1 MSYVIKVYFCHYFSF
16 YHFSAILKKNLNR
29 HRLWYQETT
38 GQSFSIFFSSQ
49 FWQKRI
55 LQRAHIYHQ
64 DFSGSNYI
72 LCVDFCSE
80 KERQQWLI
88 ALGSA
93 KANQANRQRRQR
105 ISSTTSS
112 SFGDSPNQAIP
123 QLNRSNSTNSI
134 GTSLLDNALTIGT

>member
-1 MSYVIKVYFCHYFSF
+1 MISRNNRSIVLNFFLLLNSDRKEFC
-16 YHFSAILKKNLNR
+16 K
-29 HRLWYQETT
+29 E
-38 GQSFSIFFSSQ
+38 
-49 FWQKRI
+49 
-55 LQRAHIYHQ
+55 HIYHQ

-72 LCVDFCSE
+72 LGVDFCSE

-112 SFGDSPNQAIP
+112 SFGDTPNQAIP

>member
-1 MSYVIKVYFCHYFSF
+1 MYFCHYFSF
-16 YHFSAILKKNLNR
+16 YHFSAILKKILIVIDFDIKKQQVNR
-29 HRLWYQETT
+29 
-38 GQSFSIFFSSQ
+38 SQ
-49 FWQKRI
+49 FFFLLNSDRKEFCKE
-55 LQRAHIYHQ
+55 HIYHQ

-72 LCVDFCSE
+72 LGVDFCSE

>member
-1 MSYVIKVYFCHYFSF
+1 MISRNNRSIVLDDFFLPLNFDRKEFC
-16 YHFSAILKKNLNR
+16 K
-29 HRLWYQETT
+29 E
-38 GQSFSIFFSSQ
+38 
-49 FWQKRI
+49 
-55 LQRAHIYHQ
+55 HIYHQ

-72 LCVDFCSE
+72 PCVDFYSE

-134 GTSLLDNALTIGT
+134 GASLLDNALTIGT

>member
-1 MSYVIKVYFCHYFSF
+1 MYFCHYFSF
-16 YHFSAILKKNLNR
+16 YHFSAILKKILIVIDFDIKKQQVNR
-29 HRLWYQETT
+29 SQF
-38 GQSFSIFFSSQ
+38 FSSSQ

-55 LQRAHIYHQ
+55 LQRAHICHQ

-134 GTSLLDNALTIGT
+134 GKSLLDNALTIGT